1 MRGGHTGRAPHSGCR
16 FLPLGCSRGKGV
28 QGLEHVRMG
37 QQETQLLSQ
46 RDEGREVAPA
56 LTAGAAE
63 GARGPR
69 ETDRASGGL
78 AAGRG
83 SVPRA
88 GSAALLSPMLPLFLI
103 KTLLVFY

>member
-1 MRGGHTGRAPHSGCR
+1 M
-16 FLPLGCSRGKGV
+16 
-28 QGLEHVRMG
+28 QGLEHVRMR

-46 RDEGREVAPA
+46 RDEGREGALA